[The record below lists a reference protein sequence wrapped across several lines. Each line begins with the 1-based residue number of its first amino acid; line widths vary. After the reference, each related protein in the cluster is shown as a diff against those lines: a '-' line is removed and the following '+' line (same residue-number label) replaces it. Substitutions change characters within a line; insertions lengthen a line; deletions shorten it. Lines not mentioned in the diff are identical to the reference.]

1 MTIIITVLL
10 LVIILQLWRLEH
22 MLQSVC
28 RNQVTTAKL
37 LGRAYNIGVVEK
49 HVHD

>member
-1 MTIIITVLL
+1 MMIIIAVLL
-10 LVIILQLWRLEH
+10 LVIILQLWRLEQ

-37 LGRAYNIGVVEK
+37 LGKAHNLPVYDKNV
-49 HVHD
+49 